1 MAYLGDGEKV
11 FIGIVIA
18 FLVIFGI
25 ITLRSQI
32 KYDSPFAV
40 FSDGSSAPAK
50 TAEKTPVV
58 AQTTNAV
65 VSENLNL
72 RPSPDRDSTP
82 IKVLQTG
89 SVVGVISVENG
100 WAKVID
106 DTGREGYVANNYLR
120 Y

>member
-50 TAEKTPVV
+50 TAAQPPVV
-58 AQTTNAV
+58 ETTNAV
-65 VSENLNL
+65 VSENLNF

-89 SVVGVISVENG
+89 TVVGVISVENC
-100 WAKVID
+100 WAKIID
-106 DTGREGYVANNYLR
+106 DTGREGYVVNSYLR